1 MRELFSYVER
11 FKDER
16 FVARIDDALL
26 DSDSFPALI
35 ADLARCARIG
45 VRVVIVAGARS
56 RIDSVLGRY
65 ERSSRMIAGVRI
77 SEASAMP
84 LIEMAAFDSATK
96 IMTRMTGEGVD
107 AVIGNWVRAR
117 TLGVVDGIDFE
128 QTGVVDRIDL
138 SHLDRLIDDGVIPIL
153 PCIGW
158 NRRGQAYNLSSTKL
172 ACELA
177 KRIHARKLIFCN
189 NDRIDLP
196 SRLTNRKA
204 ADLVAASVI
213 GPERDF
219 LSHSIEAISG
229 GVRRVHALD
238 ASNEGALLFEVFT
251 NIGTGTMVFAEGY
264 ESVRPLTNRD
274 IPAVLSIMKPH
285 VESDRL
291 LLRTESDISNRFDE
305 MYVYDIDG
313 TVHGVIGLEVFDD
326 RTGEIYSL
334 AVDTSVAQ
342 LGVGKQLLRKTIDE
356 ARQKKLT
363 RIVACTTQAFD
374 WFHEFGFEPTTIE
387 TLPPE
392 RRAQWLPERNSRVI
406 ALELD
411 R

>member
-16 FVARIDDALL
+16 FVARIDDQLL
-26 DSDSFPALI
+26 DSSSFPALI
-35 ADLARCARIG
+35 ADLAQCARIG
-45 VRVVIVAGARS
+45 VRVVLVAGARS
-56 RIDSVLGRY
+56 RIDSVLEQY
-65 ERSSRMIAGVRI
+65 DSSSRIIDGVRI

-117 TLGVVDGIDFE
+117 TLGVVDGVDFE

-158 NRRGQAYNLSSTKL
+158 NRRGQAYNLSSKKL

-189 NDRIDLP
+189 SDQIDLP
-196 SRLTNRKA
+196 SRLTNRSA
-204 ADLVAASVI
+204 EQLLEASDP
-213 GPERDF
+213 GRARDF
-219 LSHSIEAISG
+219 LSHALDAIGSG
-229 GVRRVHALD
+229 VTRIHALD
-238 ASNEGALLFEVFT
+238 ASKDGALLFEIFT
-251 NIGTGTMVFAEGY
+251 NIGSGVMVFTEGY
-264 ESVRPLTNRD
+264 ESVRSLTNRD
-274 IPAVLSIMKPH
+274 IPAVLAIMKPH
-285 VESDRL
+285 VDSDRL
-291 LLRTESDISNRFDE
+291 LLRSESDISNRFDD

-313 TVHGVIGLEVFDD
+313 TVHGVVGLEEYED

-334 AVDTSVAQ
+334 AVDNAVAK

-356 ARQKKLT
+356 ARRKKLK

-374 WFHEFGFEPTTIE
+374 WFHEFGFEPTTVDS
-387 TLPPE
+387 LPPE